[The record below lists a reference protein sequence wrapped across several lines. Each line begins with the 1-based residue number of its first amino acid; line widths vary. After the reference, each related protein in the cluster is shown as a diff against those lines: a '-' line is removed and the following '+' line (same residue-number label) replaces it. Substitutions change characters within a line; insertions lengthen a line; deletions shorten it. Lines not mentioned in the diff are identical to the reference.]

1 MQSVMVHVQQS
12 EIIRHTLKRGHK
24 MRRKF
29 NPQMNLFTATSSNP
43 IAKELEQVS
52 QILDANAQL
61 LDLVYQDL
69 VKAKRHDTGR
79 EGLTAEQVLRCA
91 VLKQYRQL
99 SYEELAFHLDDSS
112 AFRSFSR
119 LEMGQYPCRSIL
131 QENIKSLAEGT
142 WEAIHR
148 EIIGYAQR
156 EQIETGRKVRMD
168 STAVETDIHH
178 PTDST
183 LLYDGIRIITR
194 WLVAGKHLLPQ
205 PCYTFSDHT
214 RVAKKR
220 VMVIVNAKRDNIRQA
235 AYRDLLAYA
244 ERVVAYALAAITELR
259 SFQGADIRDSLAALG
274 LVHNLE
280 RAVGI
285 LRKVIGQT
293 ERRVFKGEKVPAS
306 EKIVSFFE
314 EHTDI
319 IVKGSRD
326 TQYGHKVF
334 LSGGVSTLI
343 LDCMIERGNP
353 ADSDRYQYLLER
365 HAEQFGCMPRQVS
378 SDGAFASRENL
389 AFAKGHEVRDAVF
402 ARKRGLS
409 VLEMAKS
416 SWVYKMLRNFRAGI
430 EAGIST
436 LKRAFGLDRCT
447 WSGWEGFKQY
457 VWSSIVSYNLLVL
470 ARIRLAKA

>member
-1 MQSVMVHVQQS
+1 
-12 EIIRHTLKRGHK
+12 

-43 IAKELEQVS
+43 IARELEHVS
-52 QILDANAQL
+52 QILDANPQL

-99 SYEELAFHLDDSS
+99 SYEELTFHLDDSS
-112 AFRSFSR
+112 AFRGFSR

-131 QENIKSLAEGT
+131 QENIKSLSEET

-156 EQIETGRKVRMD
+156 EQIETGRKIRID

-183 LLYDGIRIITR
+183 LLFDGIRIITR
-194 WLVAGKHLLPQ
+194 WLVAGKQLSPQ
-205 PCYTFSDHT
+205 PCYAFSDHT
-214 RVAKKR
+214 RVARKR
-220 VMVIVNAKRDNIRQA
+220 VMVIFNAGKETIRQA
-235 AYRDLLAYA
+235 AYRDRLCYA
-244 ERVVAYALAAITELR
+244 GRVVNYALAAITELR
-259 SFQGADIRDSLAALG
+259 SFQGAYIRDSLAVLG
-274 LVHNLE
+274 LAHNLE

-319 IVKGSRD
+319 IVKGGRD

-334 LSGGVSTLI
+334 LTGGASTLI

-353 ADSDRYQYLLER
+353 ADDDRYQYLLER
-365 HAEQFGCMPRQVS
+365 HAEQFGRMPRQVS
-378 SDGAFASRENL
+378 ADGAFASRENL
-389 AFAKGHEVRDAVF
+389 AFAKGHQVKDAVF
-402 ARKRGLS
+402 SRKRGLS
-409 VLEMAKS
+409 VLDMARS

-447 WSGWEGFKQY
+447 WTGWKGFKQY

-470 ARIRLAKA
+470 ARIRLARA